1 MGEMVEL
8 RRELGKLKER
18 NSRVEADKAWETSW
32 ARKLAIFVLTYLA
45 IAIYFYAT
53 NLPSP
58 FTNALVP
65 SLAFVI
71 STLSLPFFKKHWIES
86 FYKK

>member
-1 MGEMVEL
+1 MSKMDEL
-8 RRELGKLKER
+8 RREMGRLKER
-18 NSRVEADKAWETSW
+18 NARVEADKTWETSL
-32 ARKLAIFVLTYLA
+32 ARKIVIFILTYLA

-53 NLPSP
+53 NIPGP

-71 STLSLPFFKKHWIES
+71 STLSLPFFKKYWVERI
-86 FYKK
+86 YKK